1 MRHVLVPVLFFLWFM
16 IAPVAPCLA
25 DADSLV
31 PAAPMKAVPRN
42 RSFTVTLEGRRVM
55 SISGDAF
62 VYNLGNEMIVI
73 TSPKGEFRSFLARV
87 KEGHREAKIT
97 VTLVPE
103 QRSLYNARFQAFLMH
118 HSPHSSL

>member
-1 MRHVLVPVLFFLWFM
+1 MRFMLVPVSFFLWFV
-16 IAPVAPCLA
+16 IAPVAPSFA
-25 DADSLV
+25 DADALV
-31 PAAPMKAVPRN
+31 PALPVKEVPRN
-42 RSFTVTLEGRRVM
+42 RPFTVTLEGRRVM

-73 TSPKGEFRSFLARV
+73 TSRKGEFRNFLARV
-87 KEGHREAKIT
+87 KEGHREVKIT

-118 HSPHSSL
+118 HPHPSL

>member
-1 MRHVLVPVLFFLWFM
+1 MRFVLVPVSFFLWFV
-16 IAPVAPCLA
+16 IAPVASCLA

-31 PAAPMKAVPRN
+31 PALPVKAVPRN
-42 RSFTVTLEGRRVM
+42 RPFTVTLEGRRVM

-73 TSPKGEFRSFLARV
+73 TSQKGEFRNFLARV
-87 KEGHREAKIT
+87 KEGHREVKIT

-118 HSPHSSL
+118 HPQPSL